1 MQCLP
6 AGGETAVE
14 PHPSGEQG
22 GFLMEQ
28 RTASPYVAG
37 PLGSSASK
45 ASPDRGKPPATGSIV
60 TGYGSSEP
68 SIAIAGDGTIF
79 LAPVHKPEGN
89 GLLSSRDNGATWQ
102 VLIPRFDGGSGH
114 KRVQP
119 FLYMDPDTE
128 RLFFHT
134 GRFSFM
140 PPKPRRGFD
149 MSWSDD
155 QGDTW
160 NHVVVAPDAFDWLKV
175 YAGPPVSSRT
185 EDYPNVVYISAPTP
199 TSTRSWPLLFP
210 KAQQVYRSFD
220 GGRTWSKAG
229 SLSLKPTDIPG
240 CPRHEWVIFGTGVV
254 AGDGTVFLGFRRGP
268 HLGLGISRDEGMTWT
283 VSDVPGSM
291 LLEYFNILQVG
302 YLNANYVMCQ
312 PLALDSAGNLYA
324 VWPDDKDVL
333 RMAFSKDRGETWS
346 EPVVVSAPEVKH
358 VRYCAMDIKEPGTV
372 AITYYGSRNGI
383 RYNDYIAESANAF
396 DAQPTFWSGTVNDPA
411 DPLYR
416 YGFNV
421 GYIGM
426 WLGGDLNEIVQ
437 VKYAP
442 DGDIWASFCKRMPPF
457 GRGWDRASHAGSKCQ
472 AVVGRFIH

>member
-60 TGYGSSEP
+60 TGYGSCEP

-79 LAPVHKPEGN
+79 LAPVHTPEGN

-175 YAGPPVSSRT
+175 YSGAARIEPHGRLSQR
-185 EDYPNVVYISAPTP
+185 DLHI
-199 TSTRSWPLLFP
+199 RSHPDID
-210 KAQQVYRSFD
+210 QVL
-220 GGRTWSKAG
+220 AA
-229 SLSLKPTDIPG
+229 SLSEGPASLSFFRRWQDLEQGREPQPQADRHPG
-240 CPRHEWVIFGTGVV
+240 LPASRVGNIRDRSCRRRRHRLPGFQARPSPGTGHQP
-254 AGDGTVFLGFRRGP
+254 RRG
-268 HLGLGISRDEGMTWT
+268 HD
-283 VSDVPGSM
+283 
-291 LLEYFNILQVG
+291 
-302 YLNANYVMCQ
+302 
-312 PLALDSAGNLYA
+312 LDRERRPRL
-324 VWPDDKDVL
+324 
-333 RMAFSKDRGETWS
+333 
-346 EPVVVSAPEVKH
+346 
-358 VRYCAMDIKEPGTV
+358 
-372 AITYYGSRNGI
+372 
-383 RYNDYIAESANAF
+383 
-396 DAQPTFWSGTVNDPA
+396 DAA
-411 DPLYR
+411 
-416 YGFNV
+416 
-421 GYIGM
+421 
-426 WLGGDLNEIVQ
+426 
-437 VKYAP
+437 
-442 DGDIWASFCKRMPPF
+442 
-457 GRGWDRASHAGSKCQ
+457 
-472 AVVGRFIH
+472 